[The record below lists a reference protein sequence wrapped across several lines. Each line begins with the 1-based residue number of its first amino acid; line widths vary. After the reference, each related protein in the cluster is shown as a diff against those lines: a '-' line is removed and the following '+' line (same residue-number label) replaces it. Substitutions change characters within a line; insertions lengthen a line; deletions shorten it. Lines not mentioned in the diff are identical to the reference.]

1 MKVTVID
8 IGLGNGLVLILCWAI
23 TWTYDDLLLIGPLG
37 TNFSEIWIALIFIK
51 KKFKNVLWRLSA
63 IFGSALVL
71 LMACRLFST
80 KLLSKP
86 MLDYCQLDPWEQT

>member
-23 TWTYDDLLLIGPLG
+23 TWTYDDLLFIGPLG
-37 TNFSEIWIALIFIK
+37 TNFSEIWNALIFIK
-51 KKFKNVLWRLSA
+51 KIFKSVLCKLPD

-71 LMACRLFST
+71 LMACRLFSA
-80 KLLSKP
+80 KPLSKQ
-86 MLDYCQLDPWEQT
+86 CWIIAH